1 MGFHRKNNLA
11 IELDNK
17 LGVFMLQGA
26 SDNQAR
32 FAKLCQKYAQVGD
45 LHIEAASKAEN
56 KLLAFLT
63 SVRLDTLKFNE
74 KIGNKTLLWMITI
87 IAVNGH
93 RDKIL
98 KHLLQNNQN
107 LSLFDFNAKGDYGV
121 LGDISVLSLIAFL
134 SMRGHPEFMQAITAN
149 NQIDLKKLKWND
161 KGIDELTPLWMVAK
175 TATDGHPQ
183 SLNAILSQ
191 VPKELLDLQ
200 VKPKNGTDKNKT
212 VQMLIDQ
219 ALPRASFLSSILPSS
234 PFSLPTRTAPT
245 RTAPTRTAPT
255 RTAPVTTS
263 YPMPSTA
270 AGSNG
275 GRNGGNHG
283 GNQNFLPTFLIP
295 SRYPNIASLMVG
307 IGIATLAMHLALPS
321 LLLPA
326 LTACVLTRA
335 FFAVRHNLY
344 HRYPIHPATFSRAQQ
359 AAYQDGKA
367 AARSLTAYFSTFTK
381 IRDWRHFV
389 IVGTAMEQELDNHF
403 APKRPRT

>member
-11 IELDNK
+11 IKLNNK
-17 LGVFMLQGA
+17 LEVFMLQGA

-56 KLLAFLT
+56 KLLAFLR

-74 KIGNKTLLWMITI
+74 KVGNKTLLWMITI

-98 KHLLQNNQN
+98 KHLLQDNKN

-134 SMRGHPEFMQAITAN
+134 GMRGHPEFMQAITAN

-183 SLNAILSQ
+183 SLYKILSQ
-191 VPKELLDLQ
+191 VPKEMLDFQ
-200 VKPKNGTDKNKT
+200 VKPTNGSDKNKT
-212 VQMLIDQ
+212 VQMLLDQ
-219 ALPRASFLSSILPSS
+219 ALPRASFLSSILPSTT
-234 PFSLPTRTAPT
+234 FSLPTRTG
-245 RTAPTRTAPT
+245 PT
-255 RTAPVTTS
+255 RTAPVITS
-263 YPMPSTA
+263 YPIPSTA
-270 AGSNG
+270 VGSNG
-275 GRNGGNHG
+275 GRNGGNQG

-307 IGIATLAMHLALPS
+307 IGIAALAMHLALPS

-359 AAYQDGKA
+359 TAYQDGKA